1 MTADIGKY
9 RKIGRHGAAYGIV
22 LCLFVLCSTLGA
34 NAQQRRG
41 SAASDDERVYLLHS
55 DELLYDQYGNNPNA
69 QIVRGHVAFSHK
81 GARLTCDSAYFYQ
94 AINSVKAYGHVHFTQ
109 GDTLSLRSDRADYDG
124 EEQMM
129 RARNHVVLTH
139 KGRVLNTDSL
149 DFDRLY
155 GNAYFF
161 EGGTLTD
168 KNDKLVADWGQ
179 YNTST
184 REAVFYYNVKLRS
197 GKNTVTT
204 DTLHYFTRES
214 LAHAVGPTV
223 ITSDTTI
230 VNTTDAWLESDS
242 DLARLFGRSTIVD
255 GKKTIVGDTLL
266 HNNTTGENMASGNVV
281 YTDEEN
287 KNALTCDYA
296 EYNEKTGFGYATG
309 RALLR
314 DYSQGDTLYMHSD
327 TMKIVT
333 YNIETDS
340 VRREVHAYSKVKVYR
355 NDVQAVCDSLVFTS
369 VDSCLTM
376 YRDPIVWSD
385 NRQLLGEKIKV
396 YMNDSTVREAYV
408 IGQALSIEKI
418 EGENQ
423 YNQVASREMQAFF
436 IDGKVRRALSIGNVR
451 IIFYPV
457 DEKDSSYVGLANGQ
471 TDTMLIYISEE
482 RKMQKVVMK
491 PNPEGVLYP
500 MTQIPPEQYYLRE
513 FAWFEELRPT
523 DKNDVFVW
531 RGKKEDEKLKKIER
545 TAAPLQRLD
554 D

>member
-1 MTADIGKY
+1 MIY
-9 RKIGRHGAAYGIV
+9 RHGTAFGIV
-22 LCLFVLCSTLGA
+22 LCLFVLCSSLSA
-34 NAQQRRG
+34 YAQKRTG
-41 SAASDDERVYLLHS
+41 KAAGDDDRVYLLHS
-55 DELLYDQYGNNPNA
+55 DELLYDQYGSNPDA
-69 QIVRGHVAFSHK
+69 QIVRGHVSFSHR
-81 GARLTCDSAYFYQ
+81 GARLSCDSAYFYQ

-129 RARNHVVLTH
+129 RARNHVVLNH
-139 KGRVLNTDSL
+139 KGRILNTDSL

-223 ITSDTTI
+223 IVSDTTV

-255 GKKTIVGDTLL
+255 GKKTIVGDTLI
-266 HNNTTGENMASGNVV
+266 HNNTTGENRAIGQVV
-281 YTDEEN
+281 YTDDEN
-287 KNALTCDYA
+287 RNALTCDYA

-309 RALLR
+309 RALLK

-333 YNIETDS
+333 YDIDTDS
-340 VRREVHAYSKVKVYR
+340 VRREVHAYSKVKVFR
-355 NDVQAVCDSLVFTS
+355 SDVQAVCDSLVFTS

-376 YRDPIVWSD
+376 YRDPIVWND
-385 NRQLLGEKIKV
+385 NRQLLGERIKV
-396 YMNDSTVREAYV
+396 YMNDSTIREAYV
-408 IGQALSIEKI
+408 LGQALSIEKI
-418 EGENQ
+418 EGDNQ
-423 YNQVASREMQAFF
+423 YNQVASREMQAYF
-436 IDGKVRRALSIGNVR
+436 IDGKVRQAVAIGNVR

-457 DEKDSSYVGLANGQ
+457 DEKDSTYVGLATGE
-471 TDTMLIYISEE
+471 TDTMRIYLSEA
-482 RKMQKVVMK
+482 RQMQKVVLT
-491 PNPEGVLYP
+491 PSPQGVLYP
-500 MTQIPPEQYYLRE
+500 MTQIPPEKYFLRE
-513 FAWFEELRPT
+513 FAWFDDLRPT
-523 DKNDVFVW
+523 DKDDVFVW
-531 RGKKEDEKLKKIER
+531 RGKKEEEKLKKIER

>member
-1 MTADIGKY
+1 MTINFGKY
-9 RKIGRHGAAYGIV
+9 SEIGRHGAAYGFV
-22 LCLFVLCSTLGA
+22 LCLFVLCTTLGT
-34 NAQQRRG
+34 NAQQRKGKVG
-41 SAASDDERVYLLHS
+41 SVDDRVYLLHS
-55 DELLYDQYGNNPNA
+55 DELLYDQYGSNPKA

-94 AINSVKAYGHVHFTQ
+94 ATNSVRAYGHVHFTQ
-109 GDTLSLRSDRADYDG
+109 GDTLSLRSDRANYNG

-223 ITSDTTI
+223 ITSDTTV

-255 GKKTIVGDTLL
+255 GRKTIVGDTLI

-287 KNALTCDYA
+287 KNSLTCGYA
-296 EYNEKTGFGYATG
+296 EYNEKTGFGFATG

-314 DYSQGDTLYMHSD
+314 DYSQGDTLYLHSD

-333 YNIETDS
+333 YDIDTDS
-340 VRREVHAYSKVKVYR
+340 VRREVHAYSKVKAYR
-355 NDVQAVCDSLVFTS
+355 TDVQAVCDSMVFTS

-376 YRDPIVWSD
+376 YRDPIVWNDS
-385 NRQLLGEKIKV
+385 RQLLGEKIKV
-396 YMNDSTVREAYV
+396 FMNDSTVREAYV

-436 IDGKVRRALSIGNVR
+436 KEGKVRQTVAIGNVR

-471 TDTMLIYISEE
+471 TDTMRIYLSEE

-531 RGKKEDEKLKKIER
+531 RGKKDDEKLKKIER

>member
-1 MTADIGKY
+1 
-9 RKIGRHGAAYGIV
+9 
-22 LCLFVLCSTLGA
+22 
-34 NAQQRRG
+34 
-41 SAASDDERVYLLHS
+41 
-55 DELLYDQYGNNPNA
+55 
-69 QIVRGHVAFSHK
+69 
-81 GARLTCDSAYFYQ
+81 
-94 AINSVKAYGHVHFTQ
+94 
-109 GDTLSLRSDRADYDG
+109 
-124 EEQMM
+124 
-129 RARNHVVLTH
+129 
-139 KGRVLNTDSL
+139 
-149 DFDRLY
+149 
-155 GNAYFF
+155 
-161 EGGTLTD
+161 
-168 KNDKLVADWGQ
+168 
-179 YNTST
+179 
-184 REAVFYYNVKLRS
+184 
-197 GKNTVTT
+197 
-204 DTLHYFTRES
+204 
-214 LAHAVGPTV
+214 
-223 ITSDTTI
+223 
-230 VNTTDAWLESDS
+230 
-242 DLARLFGRSTIVD
+242 
-255 GKKTIVGDTLL
+255 
-266 HNNTTGENMASGNVV
+266 
-281 YTDEEN
+281 
-287 KNALTCDYA
+287 
-296 EYNEKTGFGYATG
+296 
-309 RALLR
+309 
-314 DYSQGDTLYMHSD
+314 
-327 TMKIVT
+327 
-333 YNIETDS
+333 
-340 VRREVHAYSKVKVYR
+340 VKVYR
-355 NDVQAVCDSLVFTS
+355 SDVQAVCDSLVFTS

-436 IDGKVRRALSIGNVR
+436 IDGKVRRAFSIGNVR